1 MEQTASLV
9 ARYRRDGFLAPVP
22 VLSSAEA
29 AAYRRALDDLESAI
43 GRRSRFPNIHLHFP
57 WAFDLASHPAV
68 LDLVEEILGPEVIA
82 WGSLILKKPPDNES
96 LVPWHQDGAYRPG
109 IKPGTSLSAWIAL
122 SDSRAEHGCLRVIP
136 GSHHALLR
144 HGEVGRPATMLNR
157 GQEIVET
164 IREEDAVDVE
174 LRAGE
179 MSLHDLNT
187 IHSSAPNR
195 STSDRIG
202 FIIRYAMPQA
212 EPPAG
217 PPVVVRGPGATSR
230 ADMHA
235 SLAARTSLDEAYRD
249 YCRGDVVVQK

>member
-1 MEQTASLV
+1 VDAAILADDAGQVGRL
-9 ARYRRDGFLAPVP
+9 RRVIALEDVDRRPALDRD
-22 VLSSAEA
+22 EA
-29 AAYRRALDDLESAI
+29 AGAAAEDRLDS
-43 GRRSRFPNIHLHFP
+43 P
-57 WAFDLASHPAV
+57 WI
-68 LDLVEEILGPEVIA
+68 LVEEILGPEVIA

-96 LVPWHQDGAYRPG
+96 MVPWHQDGAYRPG
-109 IKPGTSLSAWIAL
+109 IRPRTSLSAWIAL

-136 GSHHALLR
+136 GSHQALLR
-144 HGEVGRPATMLNR
+144 HGAVGRRATMLNR
-157 GQEIVET
+157 GQEIVEA

-174 LRAGE
+174 LHAGE

-195 STSDRIG
+195 STGDRIG

-217 PPVVVRGPGATSR
+217 PSVVVRGAGMTSR

-235 SLAARTSLDEAYRD
+235 LLATKTSLEDAYRD
-249 YCRGDVVVQK
+249 HCRDDVVLLK